1 MAKQKKLEETL
12 VDAPETQQT
21 EAQAQAQMPSYDE
34 LMSAYNDLRMRS
46 DKSDVI
52 TRLQFDFLALEHTKE
67 LPKNYV
73 NAVIRDV
80 MTLLPMPDVDIDAEV
95 AALGKKASK

>member
-1 MAKQKKLEETL
+1 MAKQKKEEP
-12 VDAPETQQT
+12 VNEAPVQEVP
-21 EAQAQAQMPSYDE
+21 AQGQAMPTYDE
-34 LMSAYNDLRMRS
+34 LLAAYNDLRMRS
-46 DKSDVI
+46 DKNDVI

>member
-1 MAKQKKLEETL
+1 MAKSKKEET
-12 VDAPETQQT
+12 
-21 EAQAQAQMPSYDE
+21 QAQIAEIPQEKQQMPSYDE
-34 LMSAYNDLRMRS
+34 LMAAYNDLRMRS
-46 DKSDVI
+46 DRNDVI

-80 MTLLPMPDVDIDAEV
+80 MTLLPMQDIDIDAEI

>member
-1 MAKQKKLEETL
+1 MAKSKKEET
-12 VDAPETQQT
+12 QT
-21 EAQAQAQMPSYDE
+21 QAQIAEIPQEKQQMPSYDE
-34 LMSAYNDLRMRS
+34 LMAAYNDLRMRS
-46 DKSDVI
+46 DRNDVI

-80 MTLLPMPDVDIDAEV
+80 MTLLPMQDVDIDAEIK
-95 AALGKKASK
+95 ALGKKASK

>member
-1 MAKQKKLEETL
+1 MAKSKKEET
-12 VDAPETQQT
+12 
-21 EAQAQAQMPSYDE
+21 QAQIAEIPKEKQQMPSYDE
-34 LMSAYNDLRMRS
+34 LMAAYNDLRMRS
-46 DKSDVI
+46 DKNDVI

>member
-1 MAKQKKLEETL
+1 MAKSKKEET
-12 VDAPETQQT
+12 P
-21 EAQAQAQMPSYDE
+21 AQAAETPQNEVQMPSYDE
-34 LMSAYNDLRMRS
+34 LMAAYNDLRMRS
-46 DKSDVI
+46 DKNDVI

>member
-1 MAKQKKLEETL
+1 MAKQKKEEI
-12 VDAPETQQT
+12 P
-21 EAQAQAQMPSYDE
+21 AQAAETPQNEVQMPSYDE
-34 LMSAYNDLRMRS
+34 LMAAYNDLRMRS
-46 DKSDVI
+46 DKNDVI

-73 NAVIRDV
+73 NAVVRDV

>member
-1 MAKQKKLEETL
+1 MAKSKKEET
-12 VDAPETQQT
+12 
-21 EAQAQAQMPSYDE
+21 QAQIAEIPQEKQQMPSYDE
-34 LMSAYNDLRMRS
+34 LMAAYNDLRMRS
-46 DKSDVI
+46 DRNDVI

-80 MTLLPMPDVDIDAEV
+80 MTLLPMQDVDIDAEIK
-95 AALGKKASK
+95 ALGKKASK

>member
-1 MAKQKKLEETL
+1 MAKQKKEEIPAQA
-12 VDAPETQQT
+12 VETQQNG
-21 EAQAQAQMPSYDE
+21 AQGAPMPSYDE
-34 LMSAYNDLRMRS
+34 LMAAYNDLRMRS
-46 DKSDVI
+46 DKNDVI

-80 MTLLPMPDVDIDAEV
+80 MTLLPMNDIDIEAEI
-95 AALGKKASK
+95 ASLGKKASK

>member
-1 MAKQKKLEETL
+1 MAKQKKEEI
-12 VDAPETQQT
+12 P
-21 EAQAQAQMPSYDE
+21 AQAVETPKNEAQMPSYDE
-34 LMSAYNDLRMRS
+34 LMAAYNDLRMRS
-46 DKSDVI
+46 DKNDVI

-80 MTLLPMPDVDIDAEV
+80 MTLLPMDGIDIEAEI
-95 AALGKKASK
+95 ASLGKKASK

>member
-1 MAKQKKLEETL
+1 MAKSKKEET
-12 VDAPETQQT
+12 
-21 EAQAQAQMPSYDE
+21 QAQIAEIPQEKQQMPSYDE
-34 LMSAYNDLRMRS
+34 LMAAYNDLRMRS
-46 DKSDVI
+46 DRNDVI

-80 MTLLPMPDVDIDAEV
+80 MTLLPMNDIDIDAEIK
-95 AALGKKASK
+95 ALGKKASK

>member
-1 MAKQKKLEETL
+1 MAKSKKEET
-12 VDAPETQQT
+12 
-21 EAQAQAQMPSYDE
+21 QAQIAEIPQEKQQMPSYDE
-34 LMSAYNDLRMRS
+34 LMAAYNDLRMRS
-46 DKSDVI
+46 DRNDVI

-80 MTLLPMPDVDIDAEV
+80 MTLLPMQDVDVDAEIK
-95 AALGKKASK
+95 ALGKKASK

>member
-1 MAKQKKLEETL
+1 MAKQKKEEI
-12 VDAPETQQT
+12 P
-21 EAQAQAQMPSYDE
+21 AQAAETPQNDAQAPMPSYDE
-34 LMSAYNDLRMRS
+34 LMAAYNDLRMRS
-46 DKSDVI
+46 DKNDVI

-80 MTLLPMPDVDIDAEV
+80 MTLLPMNGIDIEAEV
-95 AALGKKASK
+95 AALGKKAAK

>member
-1 MAKQKKLEETL
+1 MAKQKKEEI
-12 VDAPETQQT
+12 P
-21 EAQAQAQMPSYDE
+21 AQAAETPQNEVQMPSYDE
-34 LMSAYNDLRMRS
+34 LMAAYNDLRMRS
-46 DKSDVI
+46 DKNDVI

-73 NAVIRDV
+73 NAVVRDV

-95 AALGKKASK
+95 AAFRKKASK

>member
-1 MAKQKKLEETL
+1 MAKGKKAPVEAPVTEQMKPTYEELE
-12 VDAPETQQT
+12 A
-21 EAQAQAQMPSYDE
+21 
-34 LMSAYNDLRMRS
+34 AYMDLRARS

-52 TRLQFDFLALEHTKE
+52 TRLQFDFLALEHSKE

-80 MTLLPMPDVDIDAEV
+80 MTLLPMNDIDIDAEI
-95 AALGKKASK
+95 ATLSKKAKA